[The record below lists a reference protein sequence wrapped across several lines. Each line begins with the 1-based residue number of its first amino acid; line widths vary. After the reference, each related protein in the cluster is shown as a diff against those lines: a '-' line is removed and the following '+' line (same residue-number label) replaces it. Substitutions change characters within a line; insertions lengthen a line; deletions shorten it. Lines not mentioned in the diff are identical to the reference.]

1 MFGHTRLSII
11 DSSKASN
18 QPFRDGYSIVVFNGL
33 IYNYLEIK
41 SKLKSFYNFK
51 TKSDTEVISA
61 AYKYWGKKCFKE
73 FNGMFSI
80 VIYDLRTK
88 ELIVA
93 RDRLGIKPLY
103 YRKEKKIIFFRL
115 K

>member
-11 DSSKASN
+11 DNSRASN
-18 QPFRDGYSIVVFNGL
+18 QPFRDDRSIVLFNGL

-41 SKLKSFYNFK
+41 LKLKNFYNFK

-61 AYKYWGKKCFKE
+61 AYKYWGKKCFNK

-80 VIYDLRTK
+80 VIYDLKLK
-88 ELIVA
+88 EIIIA

-103 YRKEKKIIFFRL
+103 YRKLKKNYLI
-115 K
+115 